1 MSRRVGEQPIA
12 SVGLAHLALIAF
24 SLFALAPLY
33 WMVTTSLKPLSE
45 AIQSP
50 PTIFPQEASLEAYMQ
65 AFAATPFAR
74 WIFNSAFV
82 AISTAT
88 LNVIFGAMA
97 GFALSRLQFR
107 GRGLILAVIL
117 ASMMIPFEATFISNF
132 VLVND
137 LGWYNSYRAL
147 IIPWSIGAFG
157 VFLFRQEFL
166 SIPDDLFEAAWID
179 GSSTFRSFRTIGL
192 PMVRSTILTVFMLQ
206 LIWSWNALL
215 WPLLVT
221 SEVNMRVVQLGL
233 VAFKTEGGVFVNL
246 LMAAATM
253 SVIPMA
259 VLFVVAQRFVI
270 EGIGSGAVK

>member
-1 MSRRVGEQPIA
+1 MSSRVTQQR
-12 SVGLAHLALIAF
+12 GLTIGMAHVVLIGF

-33 WMVTTSLKPLSE
+33 WMVTTSVKPLSE
-45 AIQSP
+45 ALQSP
-50 PTIFPQEASLEAYMQ
+50 PTVFPQDISWEAYVR

-74 WIFNSAFV
+74 WVFNSAFV
-82 AISTAT
+82 AVSTAC
-88 LNVIFGAMA
+88 LNVVFGAMA
-97 GFALSRLQFR
+97 GFALARLQFR
-107 GRGLILAVIL
+107 GRGIFLAVIL

-132 VLVND
+132 VLINNLD
-137 LGWYNSYRAL
+137 WYNSYKAL
-147 IIPWSIGAFG
+147 IVPWSIGAFG

-166 SIPDDLFEAAWID
+166 SIPDDLFEASLID
-179 GSSTFRSFRTIGL
+179 GASSFRTFRTIAA
-192 PMVRSTILTVFMLQ
+192 PMVRSTVLTVFMLQ

-221 SEVNMRVVQLGL
+221 SQVDMRVVQLGL

-259 VLFVVAQRFVI
+259 VLFVVAQRFII

>member
-1 MSRRVGEQPIA
+1 MSGRVTEQRGLTI
-12 SVGLAHLALIAF
+12 GLAHIVLIGF

-33 WMVTTSLKPLSE
+33 WMVTTSMKPLSE
-45 AIQSP
+45 ALQSP
-50 PTIFPQEASLEAYMQ
+50 PTIFPQEVSWEAYAR
-65 AFAATPFAR
+65 AFASTPFAR
-74 WIFNSAFV
+74 WVFNSAFV
-82 AISTAT
+82 AVVTAS

-107 GRGLILAVIL
+107 GRALFLTVIL

-132 VLVND
+132 VLVNN
-137 LGWYNSYRAL
+137 LGWYNSYQAL
-147 IIPWSIGAFG
+147 IVPWSIGAFG

-179 GSSTFRSFRTIGL
+179 GSSTFKAFRTIAL
-192 PMVRSTILTVFMLQ
+192 PMVRSTSLTVFMLQ

>member
-1 MSRRVGEQPIA
+1 MSGRVGEQRGA
-12 SVGLAHLALIAF
+12 TVGLAHLALLAF

-33 WMVTTSLKPLSE
+33 WMVTTSVKPLSE
-45 AIQSP
+45 ALQSP
-50 PTIFPQEASLEAYMQ
+50 PTIIPQDVSWEAYAR

-82 AISTAT
+82 AVSTAT

-107 GRGLILAVIL
+107 GRGMILAVIL

-132 VLVND
+132 VLVSD

-179 GSSTFRSFRTIGL
+179 GSSTFRSFRTVGL